1 MKSVVKHP
9 PLATRRIFSRAG
21 SDLVVQLEDYTS
33 SKEIGLLDEG
43 IDRYLSIGFEMA
55 GFSDDARRL

>member
-1 MKSVVKHP
+1 
-9 PLATRRIFSRAG
+9 
-21 SDLVVQLEDYTS
+21 LEDYTS